1 MVPIK
6 AAAAA
11 RRGWGEAEG
20 FMDRAPL
27 IIFLAGEDGNA
38 EALWR
43 RLSGRDLSSRAY
55 N

>member
-20 FMDRAPL
+20 FMGGL
-27 IIFLAGEDGNA
+27 LWLFFWQEKGQTQ
-38 EALWR
+38 AL
-43 RLSGRDLSSRAY
+43 
-55 N
+55 

>member
-20 FMDRAPL
+20 VMGQAPL
-27 IIFLAGEDGNA
+27 IIFLAGENGA
-38 EALWR
+38 AGRSGR
-43 RLSGRDLSSRAY
+43 RLCRIDFSARDY
-55 N
+55 D